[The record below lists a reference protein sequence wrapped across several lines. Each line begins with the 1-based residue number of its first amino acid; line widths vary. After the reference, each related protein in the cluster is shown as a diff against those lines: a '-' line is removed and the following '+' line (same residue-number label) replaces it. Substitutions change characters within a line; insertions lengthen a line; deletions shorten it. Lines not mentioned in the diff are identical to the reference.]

1 MGFASI
7 GDSPGRRKEKNK
19 QNKITRALF
28 SSPNP
33 FMTFFSGQSLP
44 GCDTAGGEAAP
55 GEGTLPTLDGAVALD
70 MKEQTHP
77 ALI

>member
-1 MGFASI
+1 
-7 GDSPGRRKEKNK
+7 
-19 QNKITRALF
+19 
-28 SSPNP
+28 
-33 FMTFFSGQSLP
+33 MTFFSGQSLP